1 METHEAVAAAGLC
14 IGVVIAAAAFLL
26 VYPPMQRLLAANSVL
41 RAARPFYARTFIV
54 VMLLAAWAPILE
66 LAGSSASDKSAPPT
80 MTFMEAVWK
89 VSGKIDNVCWSVVI
103 FLALYV
109 VVITIVYAALG
120 RFRDP
125 PASWSA
131 GTSAG
136 EGPPESQPESR

>member
-1 METHEAVAAAGLC
+1 METRDAVALAGLC
-14 IGVVIAAAAFLL
+14 IGAVIAAAVFLL
-26 VYPPMQRLLAANSVL
+26 VYPPMRRLLAANSIL
-41 RAARPFYARTFIV
+41 RTARPFYARTFLV

-89 VSGKIDNVCWSVVI
+89 VAGKIDSVCWSVGI

-125 PASWSA
+125 P
-131 GTSAG
+131 
-136 EGPPESQPESR
+136 ESQPESR